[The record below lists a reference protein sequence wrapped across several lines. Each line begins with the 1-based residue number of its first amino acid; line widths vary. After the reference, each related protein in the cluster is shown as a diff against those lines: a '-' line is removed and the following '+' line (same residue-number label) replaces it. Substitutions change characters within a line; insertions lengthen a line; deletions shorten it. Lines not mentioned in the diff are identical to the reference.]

1 MAWRA
6 IYATPFPCINHVSI
20 VRQQTDRLCTF
31 PSFSRHIT
39 PLNRRACRSKASI
52 NTMAAAQVASH
63 PIETVE
69 ESGSKKV
76 RPFYS
81 FKDAIYLVRERLR
94 DC

>member
-6 IYATPFPCINHVSI
+6 ICATNFPCINHVSI
-20 VRQQTDRLCTF
+20 VRQHTKGLFTV
-31 PSFSRHIT
+31 PSFSRQIS

-52 NTMAAAQVASH
+52 STMAAAQVASH

-76 RPFYS
+76 
-81 FKDAIYLVRERLR
+81 
-94 DC
+94 